1 MGKSKYDWGEILRL
15 TKEFIGQTDSWA
27 DLTSIINAQI
37 PIPRRTYEQGI
48 RRHLGLKGSFSVIR
62 EELGGKTKVLSPLA
76 LSLLDQLRGKSRD
89 AVLSLIDLCE
99 RFDRSPT
106 SILAAVEELLAE
118 DYFIEITD
126 DRYLIMPAAL
136 PPSKELISVEHWIEG
151 EYHRYGVISDTH
163 LANRN
168 ARLDVLEALYDVF
181 KLEGVKIV
189 LHLGNLVDGEFKW
202 NRSELLAHGV
212 EGQLVYAA
220 ENYPKREGIETHFIT
235 ANCHEGWWAR
245 DIGLDIGRHMHNT
258 FRDLGRNDMQWL
270 GHVETDLSLHPENK
284 RAVLRLFHPGGG
296 SAYATSYPLQ
306 KHVEAWQG
314 GEKPQIAL
322 FGHYHKYGAFYPR
335 EVYSFMPGTPCDQT
349 LFMRMRKLS
358 AEVGGCILEIKMT
371 PAGGIGKVSHTF
383 FPFYDKGYYQTW
395 DYRSHFEEA

>member
-1 MGKSKYDWGEILRL
+1 MGKVKYDWEKLVQL
-15 TKEFIGQTDSWA
+15 TKEFIGQSSTWG
-27 DLTSIINAQI
+27 DLVSIINAQI
-37 PIPRRTYEQGI
+37 PVPRRTFEQGI
-48 RRHLGLKGSFSVIR
+48 QRELGIKGSFIAIR

-89 AVLSLIDLCE
+89 AALSLIDLCE

-126 DRYLIMPAAL
+126 DRHLIMPAAI
-136 PPSKELISVEHWIEG
+136 PASRELIPVEHWMEG

-168 ARLDVLEALYDVF
+168 ARVDVLGAVYDVCEV
-181 KLEGVKIV
+181 EGIKIV
-189 LHLGNLVDGEFKW
+189 LHLGNLVDGDFKW

-335 EVYSFMPGTPCDQT
+335 EVYSFMPGAPCDQT
-349 LFMRMRKLS
+349 LFMRMRKLP
-358 AEVGGCILEIKMT
+358 AEVGGCLLEIKMT
-371 PAGGIGKVSHTF
+371 PAGGLGKVSHTF

-395 DYRSHFEEA
+395 DYRSHFKED